1 MGGSG
6 TGTPVTIP
14 GAVPATPF
22 ETMLA
27 ADLSSV
33 FFNAAEF
40 AVAAT
45 HTPKGG
51 LAAPITICFAD
62 EDLAATTP
70 QPPGDEI
77 VILVRYSEVAT
88 PLQGD
93 KFTIRTV
100 DWNLKSV
107 ISGGREEGIW
117 HIAVTRS
124 ARRDISGSGGRRN
137 LS

>member
-1 MGGSG
+1 MSGGSG

-14 GAVPATPF
+14 GAVPATAF

-45 HTPKGG
+45 YTPKGG
-51 LAAPITICFAD
+51 LATPITICFAD
-62 EDLAATTP
+62 EDLASTTP
-70 QPPGDEI
+70 QPPGDEM
-77 VILVRYSEVAT
+77 VILVRYSEVAA

-93 KFTIRTV
+93 KFTIRSV
-100 DWNLKSV
+100 DWNLKGV
-107 ISGGREEGIW
+107 LAGGREEGIW

-124 ARRDISGSGGRRN
+124 VRRSIGGGGRV
-137 LS
+137 